1 MEKKLFLFLSTD
13 ELNQDLSCPPRVCRP
28 AGGSVRAA
36 RLAPVDWVVVRGEDR
51 GRTSL
56 GIPAQPSPA
65 QPSSPHLEAGWV
77 HWHTA
82 NQQQPCTPPVL
93 CPAAQ
98 YSGAGHPHRSGRS
111 CDGSQL
117 RRSGPITPAGLGWA
131 GLGWAGRGG
140 ESEISLWK
148 IFNNKVLGKAGLG
161 GLGWWAGQGWVKMC
175 YQNLVS

>member
-1 MEKKLFLFLSTD
+1 MA
-13 ELNQDLSCPPRVCRP
+13 VCGLRGWRQWTGLWCWERTEAAP
-28 AGGSVRAA
+28 ASA
-36 RLAPVDWVVVRGEDR
+36 
-51 GRTSL
+51 S
-56 GIPAQPSPA
+56 QPSPA

-77 HWHTA
+77 HWHTT

-117 RRSGPITPAGLGWA
+117 HRSGPITPA

>member
-1 MEKKLFLFLSTD
+1 M
-13 ELNQDLSCPPRVCRP
+13 CRP

-36 RLAPVDWVVVRGEDR
+36 RLATVDWVVVRGEDR

-77 HWHTA
+77 HWHTT

-131 GLGWAGRGG
+131 GLGWAGLAEAGSQRSVCGKY
-140 ESEISLWK
+140 SITKFWAK
-148 IFNNKVLGKAGLG
+148 LG
-161 GLGWWAGQGWVKMC
+161 
-175 YQNLVS
+175 